1 MACTT
6 ILVGKNASYDGSTLV
21 ARNDDCGADNFT
33 VKKFVYITPEEQ
45 STTYKSVLSH
55 VTIELP
61 PNPMGFTA
69 TPNVIPGKGVWAA
82 CGINKANVSMSATE
96 TITSNALVLGA
107 DPMVEYEA
115 ATDKAPEKIGGIG
128 EEDMVYIVLPY
139 IHSAREG
146 VERLGALLEKYGTY
160 EKNGIAFQD
169 VNEIWWLDTIG
180 GHHWIARRVPDN
192 VYMVIAN
199 QFGTDSFDLQDALTT
214 KENCMCSPDLKEFI
228 EENHLD
234 VHLDGIFNPRD
245 VFGSHE
251 DSDHIYNT
259 PRVWSALRI
268 LNPLTTVWDGPDA
281 DYLPADD
288 DLPCS
293 MVPEKKITIE
303 DVKYVLSSHFQGTPY
318 DPYKRHGD
326 LSMKGAYRAIGV
338 NRTTSMSVTQLRP
351 YMPKEYMAIEW
362 ICFASNV
369 FNVLIPFYTNV
380 DTIPHYLSGTTKDV
394 STDNFYWNCRLI
406 AAMTDAAYSRA
417 LIHVERYQLSVQS
430 KGHNLVAQY
439 DKKLSK
445 EKDAAKGSALREAA
459 NQAVADMAQKETAD
473 VLNKVLFELSMQ
485 MKNAFSRAD
494 A

>member
-33 VKKFVYITPEEQ
+33 VKKFVAISPQEQ
-45 STTYKSVLSH
+45 STAYKSVISH
-55 VTIELP
+55 VSMELP
-61 PNPMGFTA
+61 ANPMGITA
-69 TPNVIPGKGVWAA
+69 TPNVIPGKGIWAA
-82 CGINKANVSMSATE
+82 CGINEANIAMSATE
-96 TITSNALVLGA
+96 TITSNARVLGA
-107 DPMVEYEA
+107 DPMVEYRP
-115 ATDKAPEKIGGIG
+115 ATENTPEQPGGIG

-169 VNEIWWLDTIG
+169 TKEIWWLDTIG
-180 GHHWIARRVPDN
+180 GHHWIASRVPDD
-192 VYMVIAN
+192 VYVVMAN
-199 QFGTDSFDLQDALTT
+199 QFGTDVFDLEDALTT
-214 KENCMCSPDLKEFI
+214 KKDFMCSADMREFI
-228 EENHLD
+228 EKNHLS
-234 VHLDGIFNPRD
+234 LSTDGTFNPRTA
-245 VFGSHE
+245 FGSQE
-251 DSDHIYNT
+251 DSDRIYNT

-268 LNPLTTVWDGPDA
+268 LNPHTVIWDGPDA
-281 DYLPADD
+281 DYLPTDD

-303 DVKYVLSSHFQGTPY
+303 DVKYLLSSHFQGTPY

-326 LSMKGAYRAIGV
+326 LSMKGAYRSIGV
-338 NRTTSMSVTQLRP
+338 NRTTSMSITQLRP
-351 YMPKEYMAIEW
+351 YMPKEFMAIEW

-369 FNVLIPFYTNV
+369 FNALVPFYTNV
-380 DTIPHYLSGTTKDV
+380 KSIPHYLSGTTKDV

-406 AAMTDAAYSRA
+406 AAMTDASYSKS
-417 LIHVERYQLSVQS
+417 LIHVERYQLAVHS
-430 KGHNLVAQY
+430 KDHNLIKEY
-439 DKKLSK
+439 DEKLAK
-445 EKDAAKGSALREAA
+445 EKDAVKGAALREEA
-459 NQAVADMAQKETAD
+459 NNAVAAMVQKETAD
-473 VLNKVLFELSMQ
+473 VLDKVLFELSMQ

>member
-21 ARNDDCGADNFT
+21 ARNDDCGSDNFT
-33 VKKFVYITPEEQ
+33 IKKFVTISPQEQ
-45 STTYKSVLSH
+45 STNYKSVISH

-61 PNPMGFTA
+61 PNPMRITA
-69 TPNVIPGKGVWAA
+69 TPNVIPGKGIWAA
-82 CGINKANVSMSATE
+82 CGINEVNVAMSATE
-96 TITSNALVLGA
+96 TITSNARVLGA
-107 DPMVEYEA
+107 DPLVEYQP
-115 ATDKAPEKIGGIG
+115 ATDTTPERPGGIG

-146 VERLGALLEKYGTY
+146 VERMGTLLEKYGTY

-180 GHHWIARRVPDN
+180 GHHWIARRVPDD

-199 QFGTDSFDLQDALTT
+199 QFGTDVFDLQDALTT
-214 KENCMCSPDLKEFI
+214 KENFMCSPDMKEFI
-228 EENHLD
+228 TKAHLD
-234 VHLDGIFNPRD
+234 LTLEGTFNPRD
-245 VFGSHE
+245 AFGSHE

-268 LNPLTTVWDGPDA
+268 LNPRTVIWDGPDA
-281 DYLPADD
+281 DYKPTDD
-288 DLPCS
+288 DLPSS
-293 MVPEKKITIE
+293 MIPEKKITIE

-318 DPYKRHGD
+318 DPYERNGD
-326 LSMKGAYRAIGV
+326 LSMKEAYRAIGI

-351 YMPKEYMAIEW
+351 YMPKDFMAIEW

-369 FNVLIPFYTNV
+369 FNVLLPFYTNV
-380 DTIPHYLSGTTKDV
+380 ATIPNYLSGTTKDV
-394 STDNFYWNCRLI
+394 STDNFYWSCRMV
-406 AAMTDAAYSRA
+406 AAMTDAAYSKS
-417 LIHVERYQLSVQS
+417 LIHVERYQLAVQS
-430 KGHNLVAQY
+430 QGHNLINQY
-439 DKKLSK
+439 DEKLGK
-445 EKDAAKGSALREAA
+445 EKDTTKGAALREEA
-459 NQAVADMAQKETAD
+459 NKAVSVMAQKETSD
-473 VLNKVLFELSMQ
+473 VLGKVLFELSMQ